1 MGQKLSLLAPSA
13 PTVAVSSYV
22 DALHNYQYVEVIN
35 NSRFLKTIKA
45 IDKTT
50 GNLVIIKL
58 LIKPASPNYS
68 IQLQQVIELMVKQ
81 SSLLYP
87 FKMHYRG
94 TD

>member
-50 GNLVIIKL
+50 GI
-58 LIKPASPNYS
+58 
-68 IQLQQVIELMVKQ
+68 
-81 SSLLYP
+81 
-87 FKMHYRG
+87 
-94 TD
+94 